1 VVERNENKVKL
12 LSSLSCTGAKKS
24 LLLKLNQKAKV
35 IASRNHEAQEG
46 IMFVSERESYIVK
59 VVNRVMM

>member
-1 VVERNENKVKL
+1 MVERNGNKVKL

-46 IMFVSERESYIVK
+46 IMFVSER
-59 VVNRVMM
+59 